1 LVVAKRVFLMN
12 TKRSVVALVLGSMG
26 STANAVTFDFTGTNI
41 SGPTMLLL
49 IGLGFIGFAAL
60 AFAWRRRH

>member
-1 LVVAKRVFLMN
+1 
-12 TKRSVVALVLGSMG
+12 VALVLGSMG

-41 SGPTMLLL
+41 SGPTILLL